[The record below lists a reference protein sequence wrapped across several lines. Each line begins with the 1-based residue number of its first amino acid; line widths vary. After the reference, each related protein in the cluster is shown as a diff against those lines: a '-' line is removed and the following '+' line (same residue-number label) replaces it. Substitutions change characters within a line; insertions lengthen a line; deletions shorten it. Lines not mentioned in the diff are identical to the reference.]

1 LTFGVALSEDDFGLL
16 RRWGHIQA
24 SLFPWLREEL
34 GPLTSKHQQLV
45 VSLDLLGLEAFVPAA
60 AAAAAD
66 RARIGAPSPAPS
78 SPRWCST
85 CRPRALC
92 STGCTAI
99 PVCAGCAA
107 GNAAANA
114 SEATFSRAFAEFAAE
129 QLPERIHRA
138 LIAAS
143 HENRLVGHI
152 ARDSTEIEAREKPPK
167 PPKPPVQPRAKRGAR
182 KKQLRPGK
190 TKGLLRQRS
199 DRLQRQPTMTL
210 AAMLADLPT
219 RCDVGIKRSSKGFRH
234 AWIGYK
240 LHLDAADGDIP
251 VSCLLTSASVHDS
264 QVAIPLMTITTNRVR
279 YLYELMDTAYAAK
292 AIRDHSLALGHQPII
307 EPSDRHAPGGK
318 QRHADERRRL
328 TALGLDRP
336 EDRHFDHRSAAER
349 VISNHKDNFGGR
361 MIRVRGA
368 AKVFCHLMF
377 GLIALTAAQLL
388 RLLPIPAR
396 AT

>member
-1 LTFGVALSEDDFGLL
+1 LSEDDFGLL

-60 AAAAAD
+60 GGG
-66 RARIGAPSPAPS
+66 RG
-78 SPRWCST
+78 
-85 CRPRALC
+85 RPREDRRAIARAFVAKMVFNLPTTRALLDRLHSDPRLRRLC
-92 STGCTAI
+92 GWERRGEI
-99 PVCAGCAA
+99 
-107 GNAAANA
+107 A

-167 PPKPPVQPRAKRGAR
+167 PPKPPVRPRTKRGAR

-234 AWIGYK
+234 AWIGHK